1 MNFHHGGRENT
12 ERKRVLLRALCVS
25 VVIFVFIA
33 SLISRWQSS
42 AHSAWQSQEGSEMS
56 AQERSRI
63 RAPELSGGRGWLNTD
78 KPLSLAGLKGKVV
91 LLDFWAT
98 WCTGCK
104 VEIPWYME
112 FQKKYRRRGLASIG
126 VAMDEDGW
134 KSVRPYLEKKPINY
148 PIVVGDA
155 DFANGYNITSLP
167 MTLLIDRHGRIADAH
182 VGMVEKSAWEG
193 EIQALL
199 RER

>member
-1 MNFHHGGRENT
+1 MT
-12 ERKRVLLRALCVS
+12 QLRKTRHLFPRVLSTAAFLGVCCLLCPGSAAAPVAASQRVAAPDFTLDDAGGNAIRLRDY
-25 VVIFVFIA
+25 
-33 SLISRWQSS
+33 R
-42 AHSAWQSQEGSEMS
+42 
-56 AQERSRI
+56 
-63 RAPELSGGRGWLNTD
+63 
-78 KPLSLAGLKGKVV
+78 GKVV

-112 FQKKYRRRGLASIG
+112 FQKKYARRGLSSIG
-126 VAMDEDGW
+126 VAMDEEGW
-134 KSVRPYLEKKPINY
+134 EKVRPYLRQKPIGY

-155 DFANGYNITSLP
+155 VVAKTYGVTSLP
-167 MTLLIDRHGRIADAH
+167 VTLLIDRQGRIADAH
-182 VGMVEKSAWEG
+182 TGMVKKSAWER